1 MFDCFITVC
10 GVSPKL
16 LVANLPGESKLIFQP
31 LQRSNLATSA
41 TRQQRMGLA
50 ALALALGGLKLKAI
64 PKMIIKFGSWNDHH
78 MKQLKQLKQPR
89 ISVDK
94 K

>member
-1 MFDCFITVC
+1 MFDCFITVR

-31 LQRSNLATSA
+31 LRRSNLATSA

-50 ALALALGGLKLKAI
+50 ALALALGGLKLKTI

-78 MKQLKQLKQPR
+78 LKQLKQPR